1 MTENEI
7 SYKIIGVAI
16 ELHKVVGPGLLE
28 SVYENALCFD
38 LKELG
43 FDVKQ
48 QVPCPFI
55 YKSLKMET
63 GFRIDMLVENKV
75 IVAEPA
81 ESASEIADDVFPR
94 DILTQN
100 DGKVLRRAV
109 LPGIAHE
116 DIPHPDLGRGVI
128 RDFDSDE
135 RRLGNGCFDTDRV
148 LGKRERE
155 VVGE

>member
-75 IVAEPA
+75 IVEVKCIEAIKDVHLA
-81 ESASEIADDVFPR
+81 QTLTYLKLADKKLGLIINFHTS
-94 DILTQN
+94 ILKN
-100 DGKVLRRAV
+100 G
-109 LPGIAHE
+109 GI
-116 DIPHPDLGRGVI
+116 
-128 RDFDSDE
+128 
-135 RRLGNGCFDTDRV
+135 
-148 LGKRERE
+148 KRIVNNLE
-155 VVGE
+155 